1 MRRVSTRHSGRP
13 YYLRQPPSFRT
24 RGVVCKVEGDNPAQP
39 VTNRSLLVIH
49 LIHPQQ
55 LVANCLAFDEFPVAD
70 YRRCKE
76 TADGNRDAQIP
87 GDGSALSFLGW
98 RAEASHVRLPT
109 SSF

>member
-1 MRRVSTRHSGRP
+1 
-13 YYLRQPPSFRT
+13 
-24 RGVVCKVEGDNPAQP
+24 VEADNPAQP
-39 VTNRSLLVIH
+39 VTNTSLLV
-49 LIHPQQ
+49 IHPQQ

-70 YRRCKE
+70 YGRCKE